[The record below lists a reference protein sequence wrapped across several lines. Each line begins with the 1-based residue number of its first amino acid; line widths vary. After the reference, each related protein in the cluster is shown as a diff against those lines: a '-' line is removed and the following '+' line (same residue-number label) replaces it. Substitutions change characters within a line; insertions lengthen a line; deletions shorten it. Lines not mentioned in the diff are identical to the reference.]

1 MMLVCIG
8 TKAHAT
14 GHITR
19 YVRTEFKPGSA
30 PINYGN
36 NLNGAH
42 QHIQAGDSIAVM
54 YSGEEALEFLKEIG
68 HGGSERKEQ
77 EVWAREETSE

>member
-1 MMLVCIG
+1 MILVCIG

-19 YVRTEFKPGSA
+19 FVKTEFNFGSA
-30 PINYGN
+30 PIDYSK
-36 NLNGAH
+36 NLGAAH
-42 QHIQAGDSIAVM
+42 HNVQAGCAIAVM

-68 HGGSERKEQ
+68 HGGTERKESK
-77 EVWAREETSE
+77 VWPGEEASE